1 MFIQRIDIYAYV
13 WYICII
19 VKLNGHWR
27 FIFCYYYSFY
37 GGTFMKLKK
46 IAAMLLCL
54 LTFSAC
60 MTGCADE
67 ENPPEQDEPEIQ
79 YGEDDVAKLAVYTKE
94 SSEGYSSY
102 IAESVHMAVSFDGKT
117 YEPLFYDYGMLF
129 SECEFSDLDGIIS
142 TGILDPQIYLDGDEY
157 VIYAKEYSR
166 EKIDLGDYG
175 TEIELNDTGKY
186 VVWRTSD
193 FLEFTMPE
201 VADSAPGEG
210 TGVACTTD
218 VDGAVSPVEIDI
230 PALLAADAVEYYAHI
245 EFDHVEYPEEIT
257 VSSEEDLD
265 DLYATVYYTDGST
278 HDKKIILDTSKID
291 FSKPGEYTVDGTIF
305 RRSFPFPVESRPW
318 GDPNIILYEGRYY
331 FIGTDDQNGQNE
343 FEIREADTPEAL
355 FEDGVK
361 RSTILSYKNEI
372 WQSTYWA
379 PELHEI
385 NGKLYIFCAM
395 TISGWDPQAYVIELK
410 DGGDPLNPDDWEDPR
425 RCVLPDMRYA
435 GDNPRGDG
443 KGGIS
448 IDMTYFEAGG
458 ESYVAWSY
466 RTYAGTDSGSMIL
479 LATVDPDMPYII
491 TSEPILLTRP
501 RFGWENVD
509 VTDNNEGPNA
519 IVTEDKVYLSYSAGS
534 AGGDTYAVGMLIAD
548 IGDDLMDPNSWTKS
562 QTPWLAS
569 NFVEGQYGPGH
580 NSFFVDEYG
589 DTYIAYHGHTSLTDG
604 ARVDGIRRVHFSAD
618 GSPVLDMTAEQDLP
632 TEEQAV
638 TITVIVE

>member
-1 MFIQRIDIYAYV
+1 MRRKRLV
-13 WYICII
+13 CILLAAAT
-19 VKLNGHWR
+19 VL
-27 FIFCYYYSFY
+27 S
-37 GGTFMKLKK
+37 
-46 IAAMLLCL
+46 AMLS
-54 LTFSAC
+54 FG
-60 MTGCADE
+60 GCADGE
-67 ENPPEQDEPEIQ
+67 K
-79 YGEDDVAKLAVYTKE
+79 EDDTPQYDENDVAQLAIYTKE
-94 SSEGYSSY
+94 SADDYSSY
-102 IAESVHMAVSFDGKT
+102 IAESVHMAVSFDGQT

-142 TGILDPQIYLDGDEY
+142 TGVHEPQIYKDGDEY

-175 TEIELNDTGKY
+175 TEIKLNDTGRY
-186 VVWRTSD
+186 VVWRTTD
-193 FLEFTMPE
+193 FIDFTFPE
-201 VADSAPGEG
+201 EVESEPGDG
-210 TGVACTTD
+210 DGVSCTVD
-218 VDGAVSPVEIDI
+218 VEGAVDPVQIEI
-230 PALLAADAVEYYAHI
+230 PATIAAAAVEYYQHI
-245 EFDHVEYPEEIT
+245 VFDHVEYPEEIT

-265 DLYATVYYTDGST
+265 DLYATVYYSDGST
-278 HDKKIILDTSKID
+278 HDKKIILDTSEID
-291 FSKPGEYTVDGTIF
+291 FSKPGKYTVEGTIF
-305 RRSFPFPVESRPW
+305 RRTFDYPVESRPW
-318 GDPNIILYEGRYY
+318 GDPCLIYYNEKYY
-331 FIGTDDQNGQNE
+331 FIGTDDQNGQRE

-361 RSTILSYKNEI
+361 RSTILSYTEEI
-372 WQSTYWA
+372 WQGTYWA

-425 RCVLPDMRYA
+425 RCILPDMRYA

-479 LATVDPDMPYII
+479 LATVNPDMPYRI

-509 VTDNNEGPNA
+509 ITDNNEGPNA
-519 IVTEDKVYLSYSAGS
+519 IVTDDKVYLSYSAGS
-534 AGGDTYAVGMLIAD
+534 AGGNTYAVGMLTAN
-548 IGDDLMDPNSWTKS
+548 IGDDLLDPESWTKS
-562 QTPWLAS
+562 LVPWLAS
-569 NFVEGQYGPGH
+569 DFVEGQYGPGH

-589 DTYIAYHGHTSLTDG
+589 DTYIAYHSHVTLTDPN
-604 ARVDGIRRVHFSAD
+604 RVDGIRRVHFAKN
-618 GSPVLDMTAEQDLP
+618 GEPVLDMSYEQDIP
-632 TEEQAV
+632 TEEQSV
-638 TITVIVE
+638 KITVIVE